1 MKKVIGLF
9 GMVLIFASCHSDNDM
24 KYKEDESGEKK
35 VIKSE
40 NTAGGIDNV
49 NGGIPDTTNTIG
61 IGTQKKDT
69 LMVSSDSTK

>member
-1 MKKVIGLF
+1 MKKAIGLF
-9 GMVLIFASCHSDNDM
+9 GIILIFASCHSDNDM
-24 KYKEDESGEKK
+24 KYKEDKSSEKK

-61 IGTQKKDT
+61 IGNHKKDT
-69 LMVSSDSTK
+69 ITVSSDSTK